1 MIEVCFLWEIVTLH
15 NLSTCAV
22 FVAPQ
27 LKIGENRL
35 TVTGEKGYRMIR
47 ATHSELCVRR
57 EGVEREE
64 QREREEE
71 VGWWEGGGGEEEEQ
85 RGWEKRL

>member
-1 MIEVCFLWEIVTLH
+1 M
-15 NLSTCAV
+15 LS

-47 ATHSELCVRR
+47 ATHSELCVGG

-64 QREREEE
+64 QRGREEK
-71 VGWWEGGGGEEEEQ
+71 VGWWEGGGGVEEEEQ
-85 RGWEKRL
+85 RGWEKRLH